1 VLYETILSVSSSI
14 EIIRIHHTFNFLN
27 TCVMKRE
34 LKLTMFIPKDVSF
47 YVYPL
52 EGYLPDLRITNK
64 NGDILTPLPYQSLS
78 RILGQSIDITTIR
91 QFVARTYNIAEEKL
105 QDYENFTVIEFP
117 QHGDCYEEL
126 TFTWLERIESRRK
139 HIQILNLFVPLTLR
153 FPATESSTYV
163 DLRIDEKYEL
173 IEKPNVSMIEE
184 ERFNFEQ
191 PLIVES
197 KKNLAEDIDYSI
209 LLGDKRHY
217 VFRFPRNLFQI
228 IYIDFRIAIPLIVR
242 VWSGLGMAIGVGVI
256 IASILFTNKTNL
268 PIFST
273 LSGGTIAGLIALRI
287 LLFHDVEL
295 LKWWHIIYIILILLI
310 LAITIMRLLLLNT

>member
-1 VLYETILSVSSSI
+1 
-14 EIIRIHHTFNFLN
+14 
-27 TCVMKRE
+27 MKRE

-163 DLRIDEKYEL
+163 DLRIYEKYEL

-197 KKNLAEDIDYSI
+197 KKNLA
-209 LLGDKRHY
+209 
-217 VFRFPRNLFQI
+217 
-228 IYIDFRIAIPLIVR
+228 
-242 VWSGLGMAIGVGVI
+242 
-256 IASILFTNKTNL
+256 
-268 PIFST
+268 
-273 LSGGTIAGLIALRI
+273 
-287 LLFHDVEL
+287 
-295 LKWWHIIYIILILLI
+295 
-310 LAITIMRLLLLNT
+310 